1 MDYSRIYNELIEKRK
16 KEILS
21 KENCDYFEIH
31 HIKPRSIYPDLV
43 DDKENLVA
51 LTAKE
56 HYFAHHLLKEIYKKQ
71 YGDNSDEYWR
81 LFNAFWLMSHAKRYT
96 FISAQRYEALR
107 KEINDFWSDK
117 NKTKEIRL
125 KMSKAK
131 KGKPSPKKGIP
142 LTEEQKE
149 KLRLANLG
157 KKQSE
162 ETKRK
167 RIETRIKNG
176 NNKLS
181 EEHKQLLRQ
190 SRLGKKLSEET
201 KERIRQKK
209 LGFRHTEET
218 KQKISKNNAR
228 NQLGKP
234 LSEETKKKISECKKG
249 DNNPHFGK
257 KWMFNPNT
265 NHRICVRE
273 DEIQKY
279 IEDGYLRGKNGK
291 GGKSHH
297 KKKYRTNV

>member
-1 MDYSRIYNELIEKRK
+1 MDYLKIYNGLIEKRK
-16 KEILS
+16 REVLTE
-21 KENCDYFEIH
+21 ENCDYFEIH
-31 HIKPRSIYPDLV
+31 HIKPRSIYPNLV
-43 DDKENLVA
+43 NDKENLIA
-51 LTAKE
+51 LTPKE

-71 YGDNSDEYWR
+71 YGDDSDEYWK
-81 LFNAFWLMSHAKRYT
+81 LFNAFWLMSHAKRYI

-107 KEINDFWSDK
+107 KEINDFWSDE

-142 LTEEQKE
+142 LSEEHKE
-149 KLRLANLG
+149 KLRLINLGKKHTPETIEKIRQANLG
-157 KKQSE
+157 KQ
-162 ETKRK
+162 
-167 RIETRIKNG
+167 
-176 NNKLS
+176 LS
-181 EEHKQLLRQ
+181 EEHKQILIQ
-190 SRLGKKLSEET
+190 SRLGSKHTEET

-234 LSEETKKKISECKKG
+234 LSEETKKKISEHKKG

-257 KWMFNPNT
+257 KWMFNPST

-279 IEDGYLRGKNGK
+279 IENGYLRGKNGK
-291 GGKSHH
+291 GGKSHD
-297 KKKYRTNV
+297 KKYRAKV

>member
-1 MDYSRIYNELIEKRK
+1 MDYLKIYNGLIEKRK
-16 KEILS
+16 REVLTE
-21 KENCDYFEIH
+21 ENCDYFEIH
-31 HIKPRSIYPDLV
+31 HIKPRSIYPNLV
-43 DDKENLVA
+43 NDKENLIA
-51 LTAKE
+51 LTPKE

-71 YGDNSDEYWR
+71 YGDDSDEYWK

-142 LTEEQKE
+142 LSEEHKE
-149 KLRLANLG
+149 KLRLINLG
-157 KKQSE
+157 KKHSP
-162 ETKRK
+162 ET
-167 RIETRIKNG
+167 IEKIRQG
-176 NNKLS
+176 NLGKQLS
-181 EEHKQLLRQ
+181 EEHKQILIQ
-190 SRLGKKLSEET
+190 SRLGSKHTEET

-234 LSEETKKKISECKKG
+234 LSEETKKKISENKKG

-297 KKKYRTNV
+297 KKI

>member
-1 MDYSRIYNELIEKRK
+1 MDYLRIYNGLIEKRK
-16 KEILS
+16 REVLTE
-21 KENCDYFEIH
+21 ENCDYFEIH

-43 DDKENLVA
+43 NDKENLIA

-81 LFNAFWLMSHAKRYT
+81 LFNAFWLMSHSKRYT
-96 FISAQRYEALR
+96 FISAQKYEALR
-107 KEINDFWSDK
+107 KEINDFWSDN

-142 LTEEQKE
+142 LSEEHKE
-149 KLRLANLG
+149 KLRLINLGKKHSPETIEKIRQANLG
-157 KKQSE
+157 KQ
-162 ETKRK
+162 
-167 RIETRIKNG
+167 
-176 NNKLS
+176 LS
-181 EEHKQLLRQ
+181 EEHKQILIQ
-190 SRLGKKLSEET
+190 SRLGSKHTEET

-228 NQLGKP
+228 SQLGKP
-234 LSEETKKKISECKKG
+234 HSEETKKKISENKKG

-291 GGKSHH
+291 GGKSHD
-297 KKKYRTNV
+297 KKYRTTVK